1 MSFCKILEYQY
12 PIPKTRISA
21 CLNSGTWERV
31 TLYNLTT
38 KVVEYLVAA
47 DEIDDVIQLEFTDEW
62 QDCSVT
68 ISPFADGSLFRVNL
82 RLERRS

>member
-1 MSFCKILEYQY
+1 MAFCKILEYQY

-21 CLNSGTWERV
+21 CLNTGTWERL

-47 DEIDDVIQLEFTDEW
+47 DEIDDVIQLEFTDDW
-62 QDCSVT
+62 QDCSVS

>member
-1 MSFCKILEYQY
+1 MAFCKILEYQY

-21 CLNSGTWERV
+21 CLNTGTWERL

-47 DEIDDVIQLEFTDEW
+47 DEIDDVIRLEFTEEW
-62 QDCSVT
+62 QDCSVS
-68 ISPFADGSLFRVNL
+68 ISPFADGGLFRVNL

>member
-1 MSFCKILEYQY
+1 MAFCKILEYQY
-12 PIPKTRISA
+12 PIHKTKISA
-21 CLNSGTWERV
+21 CLKTGPWERL

-47 DEIDDVIQLEFTDEW
+47 DEIDDVIQLEFTDDW
-62 QDCSVT
+62 QDCSVS